1 MFESKYFGNLLSSI
15 FNYQYHE
22 QHFRSHFAA
31 KLILAIK
38 NFGNNELLDKLLYD
52 SVTRS
57 EFNYVGF
64 KEYKTFQFE
73 KLNIK
78 SGSDNGGGGLDV
90 EHTEYFLNVL
100 KMNLSEVYIACEI
113 WRRCI
118 MEIYELFDKSNQ
130 KRDGNKMKR
139 LDLMLRDLF
148 VDVNFVRTINIGDLY
163 STFKKHT
170 YNNNNTNKLDAY
182 HKKLLINYD
191 SNRFKQYCIGV
202 VLQQYNDFIHYL
214 HHHTTLAEREV
225 LRLINTQRK
234 GKHSKLEVLCRR
246 AVNVRLSV
254 QWRVIQD
261 CFKYF
266 KNTHDKL
273 DTINV
278 DIENFDNFYITKYV
292 NNKLMHDVQPNQ
304 IGNLIRI
311 YVSNESMV
319 RYADL
324 IIKQQQQQQKVL
336 EPIQK
341 SKLLKLFYSYDNT
354 NNNNHNRVN
363 KIEDHHEYN
372 IPNVVYPFNDKRVE
386 NIWNCK
392 YNYFSDNTNTN
403 NDKIL
408 EKTLIN
414 HLFHNGSSSSNNIIE
429 NGGAAS
435 LQYYSDRLKCNND
448 FDAYDD
454 FINNGTIIEDYFNG
468 NDVHETCDVYHPPI
482 RNNLTENEKL
492 KKIQQNEFKHT
503 TEQMRD
509 LLNES
514 IQTTNYVQVYG
525 EGLNRINMDR
535 KTLTQLP
542 LFETPNNYHMKGL
555 NAVYDLC
562 DTLIYLKYTFIDFID
577 DLKYKRTYNKLCLN
591 LNNSKDN
598 SMPKNNLLETR
609 SYSQTLDIE
618 NIYTAISFYK
628 KLISSFYDRNF
639 KNLYNLE
646 NFQVQDLI
654 LPNGKNL
661 EIYLN
666 VLSVKNCD
674 ANENKQIIDLL
685 LAYKEMMTPLYILA
699 YIFYNIVNG
708 FYENRCFPNETMH
721 SFNSESSIYNLIV
734 QNESFL
740 MFFCKDSFVDNL
752 EFRVDK
758 PNNQKLINE
767 PKYCRFFNKSV
778 QRISSILTKILSES
792 YTNLFEIIYPRD
804 DYCTMFL

>member
-1 MFESKYFGNLLSSI
+1 MFESKYFGNLLSTI

-31 KLILAIK
+31 KLILDIK

-52 SVTRS
+52 SITRS
-57 EFNYVGF
+57 EFNYIGF

-73 KLNIK
+73 KLDIK
-78 SGSDNGGGGLDV
+78 NNSNGFDV
-90 EHTEYFLNVL
+90 EYIEYFLNVL

-118 MEIYELFDKSNQ
+118 MEIYKLFDNSNQ

-148 VDVNFVRTINIGDLY
+148 VDVNFIRTINNCDLY
-163 STFKKHT
+163 ATFKIHA
-170 YNNNNTNKLDAY
+170 YNTDKLDVY
-182 HKKLLINYD
+182 HKNLLINYD

-202 VLQQYNDFIHYL
+202 VLQQYNNFIHYL
-214 HHHTTLAEREV
+214 FHHTTSVEHEV
-225 LRLINTQRK
+225 ARLINTQRK
-234 GKHSKLEVLCRR
+234 SKNSKLEMLCRR
-246 AVNVRLSV
+246 TVNVRLSV

-273 DTINV
+273 DIINV

-292 NNKLMHDVQPNQ
+292 NNKLMHNVQPNQ
-304 IGNLIRI
+304 IGNIIRI
-311 YVSNESMV
+311 YVSHELMV

-324 IIKQQQQQQKVL
+324 AIKQQQKNL

-341 SKLLKLFYSYDNT
+341 SKLLKLFYSCDNT
-354 NNNNHNRVN
+354 NNNNNNNRAN
-363 KIEDHHEYN
+363 KIEYEYN

-392 YNYFSDNTNTN
+392 YNYFSDNINTN

-408 EKTLIN
+408 EKNLIN
-414 HLFHNGSSSSNNIIE
+414 QLFNSSGSSSRSNSSNSSSSNSSSSNIID
-429 NGGAAS
+429 NGAAAAS
-435 LQYYSDRLKCNND
+435 LQCYDDD
-448 FDAYDD
+448 FDD
-454 FINNGTIIEDYFNG
+454 FLNNGTIIEDYFNESVYE
-468 NDVHETCDVYHPPI
+468 DCDSSI
-482 RNNLTENEKL
+482 KTENDKL
-492 KKIQQNEFKHT
+492 NKIQQNEFKHT
-503 TEQMRD
+503 TQQIRD

-514 IQTTNYVQVYG
+514 IQTTKYVQVYG
-525 EGLNRINMDR
+525 EGLNRINIDR
-535 KTLTQLP
+535 TTLTQLP
-542 LFETPNNYHMKGL
+542 LFETPNSYHMKGL
-555 NAVYDLC
+555 NIVYDLC

-577 DLKYKRTYNKLCLN
+577 DLKYKRTYNKLYLN
-591 LNNSKDN
+591 LNTSKHTNDN
-598 SMPKNNLLETR
+598 FTPKNDLLEKKIDN
-609 SYSQTLDIE
+609 QTLEIE
-618 NIYTAISFYK
+618 NLYTAIAFYK

-646 NFQVQDLI
+646 KFQVDDLI

-674 ANENKQIIDLL
+674 ANSNEKLMEFLL
-685 LAYKEMMTPLYILA
+685 TYKEMMTPLYILT
-699 YIFYNIVNG
+699 YIFYNTVNG
-708 FYENRCFPNETMH
+708 FYENRCFPNETIH

-752 EFRVDK
+752 EFRVNK
-758 PNNQKLINE
+758 PNNRKLINE
-767 PKYCRFFNKSV
+767 PKCCRFFNKSI

-804 DYCTMFL
+804 DYCTMF